1 MNNNKSVGKDA
12 GTNSKMNTVSDN
24 TKNAIR
30 YLLSSFVYV
39 AALTMLYLLD
49 DGTRSLNMA
58 MTVLAFMQICGLI
71 FYIEKDKPVTNK
83 LLKLILK
90 FNRLMSY
97 FSIVALLF
105 IAMVMTTQ
113 YHNKMKADA
122 KGDISEIDMEA
133 VAAADGTYVYETD
146 KFYIFFPNFNS
157 VELVFDNRPS
167 KKEEDI
173 IFCAGALFHQERT
186 LDFSHMNLV
195 GDHTTGGEYYDGYE
209 HEDMSSFT
217 YSNGEAR
224 FSFDNAD
231 DEIRRACDENGVGFE
246 QFMIIHDGKP
256 ATFKFSRY
264 RCFRTLTEING
275 RLCIIDN
282 KKQMFLEDFRSEVIK
297 LGVKDAVYMDMG
309 SGWNYSW
316 IRNTSGKI
324 KNMFNIPV
332 PYSQNWIVFRR

>member
-1 MNNNKSVGKDA
+1 MSSKAVGKNTQKDYKMSTA
-12 GTNSKMNTVSDN
+12 GDN

-49 DGTRSLNMA
+49 DGTRSLNIA
-58 MTVLAFMQICGLI
+58 MTILALCQLCGLI
-71 FYIEKDKPVTNK
+71 FYVENGKPVANAF
-83 LLKLILK
+83 LNLALK
-90 FNRLMSY
+90 FNKLMSY
-97 FSIVALLF
+97 FSILALLF
-105 IAMVMTTQ
+105 VAMVMSTQ

-122 KGDISEIDMEA
+122 KGDISELDMSA
-133 VAAADGTYVYETD
+133 VEAADGTYIYETD
-146 KFYIFFPNFNS
+146 KFYIFFPNFKS
-157 VELVFDNRPS
+157 MELVFDERPS
-167 KKEEDI
+167 KNEDDI

-195 GDHTTGGEYYDGYE
+195 GDHTCNGEYYDGYE

-217 YSNGEAR
+217 YYDGEAN

-231 DEIRRACDENGVGFE
+231 EEIRKACEKNGVGFE

-256 ATFKFSRY
+256 ATFRFSRY
-264 RCFRTLTEING
+264 RCFRTLTTING
-275 RLCIIDN
+275 KICIIDN
-282 KKQMFLEDFRSEVIK
+282 KKQMFLEDFRSEVIN